1 MPTIKL
7 IGPYRLFFWASDRNE
22 PPHVHV
28 ERDGHTAKFWLNPV
42 RLQTAG
48 GFRAAEINRLY
59 RLVQEQED
67 ECLRKWNEYFPG

>member
-28 ERDGHTAKFWLNPV
+28 ERGPHGQVLA
-42 RLQTAG
+42 
-48 GFRAAEINRLY
+48 
-59 RLVQEQED
+59 
-67 ECLRKWNEYFPG
+67 